1 MKTFAAFDLET
12 TGFPGHGEIIQ
23 LAAVRFGPDG
33 KVIDKLQMYVHPTSP
48 VPTKITQL
56 TGITD
61 ADVRWARPAAEA
73 VAIFKEFV
81 AGDTLVGHN
90 AVSFDGTFIADV
102 DPSMKGRLIVD
113 TLTAARLLLPNQ
125 SHKLTDLTAQ
135 FGIVQSNAHQAWSDA
150 EATGDLLAHLV
161 HLARAMDPAQLD
173 ALRKDPKAQ
182 NPSMDAF
189 FNIIVPRTRM
199 LPLNVPVDQAT
210 APAPDVDAAAAQ
222 RSDPTLNAAPAVAA
236 PLVQLA
242 GNKPDL
248 MSFRIA
254 GISLAGSRGRDSA
267 LGRTMRVIKLQP
279 KVSAIARQRNGH
291 RAVSA
296 IYAQNGLRSKHPV
309 VARHAVDVS
318 HQLAS

>member
-1 MKTFAAFDLET
+1 MAMQTFAAFDLET

-33 KVIDKLQMYVHPTSP
+33 KVLDKLQMYVHPKSAVP
-48 VPTKITQL
+48 VKITQL

-61 ADVRWARPAAEA
+61 ADVRWARPASEA
-73 VAIFKEFV
+73 VAIFKEFT

-102 DPSMKGRLIVD
+102 DPTMKGRLIVD
-113 TLTAARLLLPNQ
+113 TLTASRLLLPNQ

-135 FGIVQSNAHQAWSDA
+135 FGIVQTNAHQAWSDA

-161 HLARAMDPAQLD
+161 HVARQMDPAQLD

-189 FNIIVPRTRM
+189 FNTIVPRTRM
-199 LPLNVPVDQAT
+199 LPLNVPLET
-210 APAPDVDAAAAQ
+210 TPAPGPDAASAHRSDVDTSGQ
-222 RSDPTLNAAPAVAA
+222 TPS
-236 PLVQLA
+236 VQLA
-242 GNKPDL
+242 GRTPDL

-254 GISLAGSRGRDSA
+254 GITLAGSAGRDSA
-267 LGRTMRVIKLQP
+267 LGRTMRAIKLQP
-279 KVSAIARQRNGH
+279 RVSAIARQRNGH

-296 IYAQNGLRSKHPV
+296 IYAQNRLRSRHPV
-309 VARHAVDVS
+309 VARQGVDLG
-318 HQLAS
+318 HQALAG